1 MLENDPLF
9 PHLFIWYV
17 APDAIE
23 PVLRHWLKEVEL
35 KLEVKGE
42 LFLRRD
48 RDQEGNPRTT
58 FMETYR
64 GIDESF
70 IAALETLASQQPWH
84 TQLISPR
91 RCEAFNRI
99 E

>member
-1 MLENDPLF
+1 MLENDSPF

-17 APDAIE
+17 APDGIE
-23 PVLRHWLKEVEL
+23 PILRLWLKEVEA
-35 KLEVKGE
+35 KLGVKGE

-48 RDQEGNPRTT
+48 RDKEGKPRTT

-64 GIDESF
+64 EVDEPF
-70 IAALETLASQQPWH
+70 IATLEAMACQQPWH